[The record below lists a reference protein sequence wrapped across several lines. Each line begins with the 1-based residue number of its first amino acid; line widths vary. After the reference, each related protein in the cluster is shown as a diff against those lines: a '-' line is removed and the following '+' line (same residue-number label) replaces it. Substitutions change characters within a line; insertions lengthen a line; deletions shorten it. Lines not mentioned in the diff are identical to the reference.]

1 MLCKR
6 IANSKWSCAPR
17 PNRLSARVVRICVL
31 FLAPPQLMLRL
42 RSGGRTAATGSFAAA
57 YPSWSLLGR
66 SFSGSIA
73 SIGPITQ

>member
-6 IANSKWSCAPR
+6 IANSKWTCALR
-17 PNRLSARVVRICVL
+17 PNRLADRAIRVCLL
-31 FLAPPQLMLRL
+31 FLAPRQLMLRL
-42 RSGGRTAATGSFAAA
+42 QSGGRTAATGSFAATQ
-57 YPSWSLLGR
+57 PSWSLLGR